1 MIENKLTYLKHL
13 TLLLVEDDNEL
24 LENLKITFSLFFKN
38 ILTASN
44 GVEAIKIHETT
55 SIDMIITDYVMP
67 HLNGYEF
74 CLEIRKK
81 DKNIPIVIISNY
93 SDKDKLLNSIPL
105 HLTDYLIKPIEYTVL
120 LKTLLLMID
129 KLEENSL
136 IEDFLSDS
144 ICFNIITKKLTKD
157 NNNIPLTKSEII
169 LLNTLLKHKN
179 NIVTEDMFIYAF
191 NVEKSD
197 NSQSIKNHIYRLRKK
212 IGLEIILNIKGVGY
226 MLRPAH
232 T

>member
-1 MIENKLTYLKHL
+1 MIENKLTCLKHL

-38 ILTASN
+38 IITATN
-44 GVEAIKIHETT
+44 GVEALKIYETT

-74 CLEIRKK
+74 CVEIRKK
-81 DKNIPIVIISNY
+81 NKIIPIVIMSNY
-93 SDKDKLLNSIPL
+93 SEKNKLLNSIPL
-105 HLTDYLIKPIEYTVL
+105 QLTDYLIKPIEYTVL
-120 LKTLLLMID
+120 LKTLLLMIER
-129 KLEENSL
+129 LEENSL
-136 IEDFLSDS
+136 IEEFLSDS

-157 NNNIPLTKSEII
+157 NTNIPITKSEII
-169 LLNTLLKHKN
+169 LLNTLLKYKN
-179 NIVTEDMFIYAF
+179 NIVTEDMFIHAF

-197 NSQSIKNHIYRLRKK
+197 NSQSVKNHIYRLRKK

-226 MLRPAH
+226 ILRPINL
-232 T
+232 